1 MQNVSVTN
9 SFFSD
14 LPRGMTFP
22 TASGDN
28 QFHEISNTVF
38 VGASKK
44 LNSYSIAEFSFSFGT
59 GQTVILIFDSLKTN
73 FLNWN

>member
-1 MQNVSVTN
+1 MWLRQLTVIVTN

-38 VGASKK
+38 VGHSD
-44 LNSYSIAEFSFSFGT
+44 NTGSFSC
-59 GQTVILIFDSLKTN
+59 KEREK
-73 FLNWN
+73 